1 MKTPSGRGTDVLVL
15 CYHAVN
21 ERWPAALSVT
31 PDAFRRQLDF
41 LVDRGYNAVSF
52 TEAVFAPP
60 ARRTVAITFDDAFRS
75 VKEQAFP
82 LLAERGFVAT
92 VFVPT
97 SFLDNGQPASWS
109 GVSQWL
115 GTEHEQQMLPLTRG
129 ELMELAGAGWEIGS
143 HTCTHPRLTQLGD
156 RELAW
161 ELASSRQRCSD
172 LIGRPCV
179 TLAYP
184 YGDFDERVRRAA
196 ETAGYE
202 AACTLPARFRT
213 AVPLAWP
220 RVGIWHDDSD
230 RTFAL
235 KVSPALRR
243 LRRSFLWGAADAGRL
258 TLARRRRA

>member
-1 MKTPSGRGTDVLVL
+1 
-15 CYHAVN
+15 
-21 ERWPAALSVT
+21 LSVT

-97 SFLDNGQPASWS
+97 SFLDNGQPASWN

-143 HTCTHPRLTQLGD
+143 HTCTHPYLTKLGD
-156 RELAW
+156 DDLAW
-161 ELASSRQRCSD
+161 ELAESRRRCSEF
-172 LIGRPCV
+172 IGRPCT

-184 YGDFDERVRRAA
+184 YGDADQRVRLAA
-196 ETAGYE
+196 EHAGYE
-202 AACTLPARFRT
+202 AACSLPKRFNRPT
-213 AVPLAWP
+213 PLNWP
-220 RVGIWHDDSD
+220 RVGVWHDDSD
-230 RTFAL
+230 RTFVL
-235 KVSPALRR
+235 KASPTLRR
-243 LRRSFLWGAADAGRL
+243 LRRSFAWGAVDAARL
-258 TLARRRRA
+258 TLVRLRGAWAVE